1 MMRRMRTTIDLP
13 PDLHRVVSSIAA
25 HTGRSMNR
33 TVAEL
38 IRRGLALAA
47 DGGQTAG
54 RPAIRIDA
62 RTGLPSIHS
71 SRPITPED
79 VRALE
84 DE

>member
-1 MMRRMRTTIDLP
+1 MMRHMRTTIDLP
-13 PDLHRVVSSIAA
+13 PDLHRVVTSIAA

-38 IRRGLALAA
+38 IRRGLALSAEAA
-47 DGGQTAG
+47 RAEE
-54 RPAIRIDA
+54 RPALRIDP
-62 RTGLPSIHS
+62 RTGLPSIRS
-71 SRPITPED
+71 PRPITPED